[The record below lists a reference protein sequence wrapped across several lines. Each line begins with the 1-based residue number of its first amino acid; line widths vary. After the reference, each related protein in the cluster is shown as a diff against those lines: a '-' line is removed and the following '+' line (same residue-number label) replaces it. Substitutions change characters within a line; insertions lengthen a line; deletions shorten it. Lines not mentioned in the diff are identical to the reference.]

1 MGAVTSAYI
10 KLAPTVRPWTEE
22 GFETVRRNIL
32 QWACND
38 YKLEDG
44 LRDLVILI
52 PQKNHDPDHALSDVV
67 VLNVPEEGTGLATL
81 LKYSEEMADKLQ
93 AVGAI
98 VFTLAVKM
106 GTIPVTLEDAAKGD
120 LCLVTVCQHQDFNTQ
135 RVYTANM
142 KTGRLTPWRRVQ
154 SQVEISEGF
163 PNFLRW
169 QATN

>member
-10 KLAPTVRPWTEE
+10 KLAPSVQPWTED
-22 GFETVRRNIL
+22 GFESVRKNIL
-32 QWACND
+32 QWACNE
-38 YKLEDG
+38 YKSDDG

-52 PQKNHDPDHALSDVV
+52 PQKNNDPEHALSDIV

-81 LKYSEEMADKLQ
+81 LKYSEKMADELH

-98 VFTLAVKM
+98 VFTLAVKTDM
-106 GTIPVTLEDAAKGD
+106 IPIAVEDAVKNG
-120 LCLVTVCQHQDFNTQ
+120 LCLVTVCQHKDFDVQ

-154 SQVEISEGF
+154 SQVEIPEGF